1 MNKDMLMILLEPDT
15 YVWLLALAMTLL
27 TLLAL
32 FLWRSRRRWLRWTS
46 LSVVVAGWFILFY
59 GSFFGVSCLEVRHEV
74 FVSEDLPKAFDGYRI
89 VQFSDAHVGSFNG
102 WRHDFLRQAVDSIN
116 ALQAD
121 MIVFT
126 GDLQNKQSGDIVPHQ
141 QLLSSLKARDGIFSI
156 LGNHDYP
163 EYLDLDSRQKQLQ
176 LFKTCETEHRMGW
189 NLLLNDHSVIRRGGD
204 SLVIAGMENDGEG
217 RFPQLGNINQTLFSI
232 NHDAFVVMLEHDPT
246 SWRRKILPNSHCQL
260 TLSGHT
266 HGGQFSILGFT
277 PAMFTYRD
285 YQGMCYVGKR
295 AMNVSTGLGGV
306 VPIRFGVTPEIVVIT
321 LKSSK

>member
-1 MNKDMLMILLEPDT
+1 
-15 YVWLLALAMTLL
+15 
-27 TLLAL
+27 
-32 FLWRSRRRWLRWTS
+32 
-46 LSVVVAGWFILFY
+46 
-59 GSFFGVSCLEVRHEV
+59 
-74 FVSEDLPKAFDGYRI
+74 
-89 VQFSDAHVGSFNG
+89 
-102 WRHDFLRQAVDSIN
+102 
-116 ALQAD
+116 
-121 MIVFT
+121 
-126 GDLQNKQSGDIVPHQ
+126 
-141 QLLSSLKARDGIFSI
+141 
-156 LGNHDYP
+156 
-163 EYLDLDSRQKQLQ
+163 
-176 LFKTCETEHRMGW
+176 
-189 NLLLNDHSVIRRGGD
+189 
-204 SLVIAGMENDGEG
+204 MENDGEG

-260 TLSGHT
+260 ALSGHT